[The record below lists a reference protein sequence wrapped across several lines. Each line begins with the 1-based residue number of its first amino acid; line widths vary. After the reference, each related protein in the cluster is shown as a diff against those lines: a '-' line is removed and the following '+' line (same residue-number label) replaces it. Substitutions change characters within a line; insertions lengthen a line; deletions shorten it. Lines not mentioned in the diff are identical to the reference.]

1 MTPIEQ
7 IKDKLNIVDFVKGY
21 IELKPAGKNFKAPCP
36 FHKEK
41 TPSFI
46 VSPDRQT
53 WHCFGSCSEGGDI
66 FKFIMK
72 YENLEF
78 YEALK
83 ILAEKA
89 GVELKKVS
97 PVDQKQFG
105 VLYDINESAKNFFKS
120 ELVKNERAKEYL
132 KSRGIKGETAKE
144 FEIGMSPVG
153 FDDLTVYL
161 INQRYNINDI
171 ERSGLNFKSEKGN
184 YIDRFRNRVMFP
196 IYNSFGKVVGFS
208 GRVLPEFD
216 NGEMGKYIN
225 SPETPIF
232 NKSRILYGFHKSK
245 NAIRE
250 KKSALLVEGQM
261 DFLMC
266 WQDGIKNV
274 VAASGTALTVEHL
287 KTLRK
292 SADELIFSFDND
304 EAGLKAA
311 ERSVDLA
318 NNADFNVKILMLKDF
333 KDPAEAVLN
342 SSGAVAALV
351 VSAKPVME
359 FYFDRYLNMTND
371 KRQTTNDKIDIGDL
385 KKKIRIILMKI
396 QNLASPVEQIHW
408 LKELANK
415 AKTSES
421 SLIEELARLKIA
433 TISRQEEQI
442 IETAVEP
449 RQTRKELIAERLL
462 TLALIKDSLCGQLK
476 DYFDFLPDGYQM
488 AYNHLIKKEKTND
501 IQTLNFINIISMRSS
516 LETENLTEDAI
527 IKEFQ
532 QLLKELQSEYFKE
545 RGNELGLLI
554 KEYEGKDD
562 KKYNQAMEEFKELK
576 SKHQDALK

>member
-1 MTPIEQ
+1 M
-7 IKDKLNIVDFVKGY
+7 
-21 IELKPAGKNFKAPCP
+21 
-36 FHKEK
+36 
-41 TPSFI
+41 
-46 VSPDRQT
+46 
-53 WHCFGSCSEGGDI
+53 
-66 FKFIMK
+66 
-72 YENLEF
+72 
-78 YEALK
+78 
-83 ILAEKA
+83 
-89 GVELKKVS
+89 KKVS

-144 FEIGMSPVG
+144 FEIGMSPAA

-161 INQRYNINDI
+161 INQRYDIKDI
-171 ERSGLNFKSEKGN
+171 ERAGLNFKSEKGN

-208 GRVLPEFD
+208 GRILPEFD

-488 AYNHLIKKEKTND
+488 AYNHLIKKEKTNN

>member
-7 IKDKLNIVDFVKGY
+7 IKDKLDIVDFIKGY

>member
-7 IKDKLNIVDFVKGY
+7 IKDKLDIVDFIKSY

-66 FKFIMK
+66 FKFAMK

-144 FEIGMSPVG
+144 FEIGMSPAG

-161 INQRYNINDI
+161 INQRYDIKDI

-184 YIDRFRNRVMFP
+184 YIDRFRNRIMFP
-196 IYNSFGKVVGFS
+196 IYNSFGKVIGFS
-208 GRVLPEFD
+208 GRILPEFD

-274 VAASGTALTVEHL
+274 VAASGTALTIEHL
-287 KTLRK
+287 KILMK

-304 EAGLKAA
+304 EAGLKAV
-311 ERSVDLA
+311 ERSIDLA

-333 KDPAEAVLN
+333 KDPAEAVFK
-342 SSGAVAALV
+342 SPGAVANLI
-351 VSAKPVME
+351 VSAKPAMG
-359 FYFDRYLNMTND
+359 FYFDRYLSNLYLH
-371 KRQTTNDKIDIGDL
+371 KDIGKS
-385 KKKIRIILMKI
+385 KKDIRLVLMKI
-396 QNLASPVEQIHW
+396 QNLASPIEQIHW

-415 AKTSES
+415 TKTSES

-433 TISRQEEQI
+433 TTSRQEEQI
-442 IETAVEP
+442 IETPVEP
-449 RQTRKELIAERLL
+449 RQTRKALIAERLL
-462 TLALIKDSLCGQLK
+462 TLVLIKNSLCGQLK

-488 AYNHLIKKEKTND
+488 AYNHLIKKEKTD
-501 IQTLNFINIISMRSS
+501 DVQTLNLMNIISMRSS
-516 LETENLTEDAI
+516 LEAENLAEDAI

-532 QLLKELQSEYFKE
+532 QLLKELKSEYFKE
-545 RGNELGLLI
+545 RGNELELLI

-562 KKYNQAMEEFKELK
+562 KKFNQAMEEFRELK

>member
-7 IKDKLNIVDFVKGY
+7 IKDKLDIVDFIKGY

-66 FKFIMK
+66 FKFLMK
-72 YENLEF
+72 HENLEF

-83 ILAEKA
+83 LLAEKA

-144 FEIGMSPVG
+144 FEIGMSPAA

-161 INQRYNINDI
+161 INQRYDIKDI
-171 ERSGLNFKSEKGN
+171 ERAGLNFKSEKGN

-208 GRVLPEFD
+208 GRILPEFD

-351 VSAKPVME
+351 VSAKQVME

-488 AYNHLIKKEKTND
+488 AYNHLIKKEKTNN

-545 RGNELGLLI
+545 RGNELGLLR

>member
-7 IKDKLNIVDFVKGY
+7 IKDKLDIVDFIKGY

-66 FKFIMK
+66 FKFLMK
-72 YENLEF
+72 HENLEF

-83 ILAEKA
+83 LLAEKA

-144 FEIGMSPVG
+144 FEIGMSPAA

-161 INQRYNINDI
+161 INQRYDIKDI
-171 ERSGLNFKSEKGN
+171 ERAGLNFKSEKGN

-208 GRVLPEFD
+208 GRILPEFD

-488 AYNHLIKKEKTND
+488 AYNHLIKKEKTNN

>member
-144 FEIGMSPVG
+144 FEIGMSPAA

-161 INQRYNINDI
+161 INQRYDIKDI
-171 ERSGLNFKSEKGN
+171 ERAGLNFKSEKGN

-208 GRVLPEFD
+208 GRILPEFD

-488 AYNHLIKKEKTND
+488 AYNHLIKKEKTNN

>member
-7 IKDKLNIVDFVKGY
+7 IKDKLDIVDFIKGY

-208 GRVLPEFD
+208 GRILPEFD

>member
-66 FKFIMK
+66 FKFLMK
-72 YENLEF
+72 HENLEF

-83 ILAEKA
+83 LLAEKA

-144 FEIGMSPVG
+144 FEIGMSPAA

-161 INQRYNINDI
+161 INQRYDIKDI
-171 ERSGLNFKSEKGN
+171 ERAGLNFKSEKGN

-208 GRVLPEFD
+208 GRILPEFD

-488 AYNHLIKKEKTND
+488 AYNHLIKKEKTNN